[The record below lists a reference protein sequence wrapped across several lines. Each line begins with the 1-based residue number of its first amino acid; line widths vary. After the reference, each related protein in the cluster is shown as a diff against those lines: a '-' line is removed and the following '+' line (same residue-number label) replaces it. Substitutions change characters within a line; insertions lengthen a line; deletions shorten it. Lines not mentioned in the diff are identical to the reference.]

1 MVGSVDV
8 TGIFRSVRVVVPSMD
23 NGLFVVGCVVVS
35 AVVVTGRVVVTGCVV
50 VSTVVVTGCVVVSVI
65 VVTGCATGVVIGI
78 SSFNHGELEVVSV
91 VPATVL
97 LHIKML

>member
-35 AVVVTGRVVVTGCVV
+35 VV
-50 VSTVVVTGCVVVSVI
+50 

-97 LHIKML
+97 LHIKMYI